1 MSQLVSKSLGG
12 FELERTVGMDLMSTI
27 NPNNISLHLECSDR
41 EAVLQEMT
49 HWLLQSQAI
58 TNEADFLDDVEY
70 REMLGM
76 TGIGNEVAVP
86 HGSQAV
92 AYPTVAIATLQTPIA
107 WKSIDDAPVRLVL
120 LFAEPD
126 ELASDQGHS
135 TLLTKM
141 IQKLSNDE
149 TLYAVKQATTVDEI
163 VNLLKE

>member
-1 MSQLVSKSLGG
+1 LSQLVSKSLGG
-12 FELERTVGMDLMSTI
+12 FELERTVEMDLMSTI

-49 HWLLQSQAI
+49 HWLFQSHAI
-58 TNEADFLDDVEY
+58 TNEEGFLEDVEY

-86 HGSQAV
+86 HGSNCV
-92 AYPTVAIATLQTPIA
+92 AYPTVAIATLQAPIA

-126 ELASDQGHS
+126 EPTPDRVHNA
-135 TLLTKM
+135 LLTKM

-149 TLYAVKQATTVDEI
+149 TLYAVKQAATVDEI
-163 VNLLKE
+163 VNALKE